1 MKEKKK
7 QQIRKKDL
15 KDLTKKIKKMQKNKK
30 RNNNVSVGSY
40 NNSTLNIS
48 SNNIKSSS
56 RRKLNNSK
64 GKACKG

>member
-7 QQIRKKDL
+7 QQIRQKDL

-30 RNNNVSVGSY
+30 RNNNVSLSSY
-40 NNSTLNIS
+40 NHSTLNIS
-48 SNNIKSSS
+48 SNNTKFSS
-56 RRKLNNSK
+56 RRKWNNKK